1 MNRNFSL
8 KHIYIENFKSI
19 ERLELD
25 WTQNQLVVLD
35 GPNGFGKT
43 TIFDA
48 IELVLSGKIDRIKKP
63 EDARVSFND
72 VLFSNDSTR
81 DLIIKIQ
88 FEYESK
94 TITLA
99 KVLPSLKRLTG
110 IQKQPGRWEIFDT
123 YHLETM
129 NSPINEK
136 NKITQD
142 QLNALFNIDQFERIY
157 SLFYYIQQQ
166 ENTNFLKRPGKER
179 LTEISR
185 LFDTKEEEE
194 EKDYLQNTCKF
205 LEQEKRSL
213 KKKIEETGK
222 RIEQYKD
229 QERLDAKEQ
238 VKYERLFYDSINKQ
252 WDREDIRILDK
263 QLRDQ
268 ILEEL
273 FVLEDFVI
281 NFDEFEKASFN
292 KQLRQFAQGTELL
305 GHTIQ
310 GKVFFS
316 RFPEMEKMRERLR
329 KVQSFITQLQD
340 FHKNFSRID
349 FKALN
354 EELKLE
360 LDIKAINEKIEKLRS
375 RNGDISHLSKIVNEL
390 NNTRSRLIT
399 QMKSLHQ
406 HHHSNQSECPLCG
419 FDWGNFDSLMNEIQG
434 KSEYFSSLHNESA
447 VIQNNEIEELY
458 ERHIKTP
465 LSELNL
471 VFNLPENQISEAFYR
486 VVEAAKHR
494 EDDVAK
500 FLIFCEQN
508 NIGINEYFNIEY
520 NSYLDDEKL
529 NIQIGKLSSFL
540 LGYLKTTKE
549 GYSEFDQKHQI
560 FSRLYKELF
569 EESTERLALI
579 NQEKINS
586 KKLYIDWVF
595 YNQMNSNLQNE
606 LNKLTKYQENHKKLS
621 KKVEELNQ
629 IITQYGLVIKQHW
642 KNIMTDIEIPFYV
655 YSGKIMQNYQ
665 RGLGLFV
672 KETSDLDSIIFV
684 SDIKSDHDALNYLS
698 SGQLSALVI
707 SFTLALNKIYG
718 HKDLGIL
725 LIDDP
730 VQSMDEINM
739 ASLTEL
745 LRNDFSHKQIII
757 STHEEDVS
765 RYLQYKFSKYG
776 FRPSSFNMREQAKK
790 GE

>member
-25 WTQNQLVVLD
+25 WTQNQIVVLD

-63 EDARVSFND
+63 DDARVSFND

-81 DLIIKIQ
+81 DIIIKIQ

-123 YHLETM
+123 YHLEAM

-136 NKITQD
+136 SKITQD
-142 QLNALFNIDQFERIY
+142 QLNALFNIDQFERVY

-166 ENTNFLKRPGKER
+166 ENTTFLKRPGKER
-179 LTEISR
+179 LAEISR

-194 EKDYLQNTCKF
+194 EKEYLRNICKF

-281 NFDEFEKASFN
+281 NFDEFDKASFN

-329 KVQSFITQLQD
+329 KVQNFITQLQD
-340 FHKNFSRID
+340 FHKNFSIID

-354 EELKLE
+354 EEFKLE
-360 LDIKAINEKIEKLRS
+360 LDIEAINEKIEKLRS
-375 RNGDISHLSKIVNEL
+375 RNGDISQLSKIVNEL

-399 QMKSLHQ
+399 QMNSLHQ
-406 HHHSNQSECPLCG
+406 HHHSNQSECPFCG
-419 FDWGNFDSLMNEIQG
+419 FDWGNFDTLMNEIQG

-471 VFNLPENQISEAFYR
+471 LFTLPENQISEAFYR

-508 NIGINEYFNIEY
+508 NIEISDYFNIEY

-540 LGYLKTTKE
+540 LGYLKTIKE

-586 KKLYIDWVF
+586 KKMYIDWVF
-595 YNQMNSNLQNE
+595 YNQMNSNFQNE
-606 LNKLTKYQENHKKLS
+606 LNNLTKYQKNHKKLS

-629 IITQYGLVIKQHW
+629 LITQYDLVIKQHW
-642 KNIMTDIEIPFYV
+642 KNIMTDIEIPFYI
-655 YSGKIMQNYQ
+655 YSGKVMQNYQ
-665 RGLGLFV
+665 RGLGLFI

-730 VQSMDEINM
+730 VQSMDEINI

-776 FRPSSFNMREQAKK
+776 LRPSSFNMREQAQKK
-790 GE
+790 